1 MDRKNVLALPKKIYV
16 ASTGYSYTH
25 LGRLFLRQAMAV
37 KEKVIGTAMTIKEKV
52 LGIKAEAERR
62 IRMRMVQTMVILAAS
77 RGENFVDSGVKILI
91 AVVIGA
97 LLLGG
102 LYALFGDTILPTLTN
117 KVKEMFNFK
126 G

>member
-1 MDRKNVLALPKKIYV
+1 MEVNHRRKFFAKVKDKVNQMIA
-16 ASTGYSYTH
+16 
-25 LGRLFLRQAMAV
+25 AV
-37 KEKVIGTAMTIKEKV
+37 KEKISDIKEKV
-52 LGIKAEAERR
+52 SDVKA
-62 IRMRMVQTMVILAAS
+62 AATEKAHVKAAQATALIAS
-77 RGENFVDSGVKILI
+77 ARAENFVDSGIKILI
-91 AVVIGA
+91 AVVLGA

>member
-1 MDRKNVLALPKKIYV
+1 MRNFFTNTKKKAQAKMIQIALLLSAK
-16 ASTGYSYTH
+16 
-25 LGRLFLRQAMAV
+25 
-37 KEKVIGTAMTIKEKV
+37 
-52 LGIKAEAERR
+52 
-62 IRMRMVQTMVILAAS
+62 

-102 LYALFGDTILPTLTN
+102 LYALFGDTIMPTVTQ
-117 KVKEMFNFK
+117 KVKDMFNFK